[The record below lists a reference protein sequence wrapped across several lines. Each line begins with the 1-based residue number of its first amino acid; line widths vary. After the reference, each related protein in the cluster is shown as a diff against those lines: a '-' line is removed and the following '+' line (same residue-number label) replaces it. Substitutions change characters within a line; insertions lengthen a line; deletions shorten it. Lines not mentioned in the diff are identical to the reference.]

1 MWTAA
6 QAGENWLLGSR
17 ADWNLKGTMVT
28 NPRGLSPCDAACLW
42 VLRKSGKA
50 QNKKASFWS
59 LGTASGISVL
69 RGRTG
74 GKEGH

>member
-1 MWTAA
+1 MLTVP
-6 QAGENWLLGSR
+6 G
-17 ADWNLKGTMVT
+17 
-28 NPRGLSPCDAACLW
+28 
-42 VLRKSGKA
+42 VLRKSRKA

-59 LGTASGISVL
+59 LGTASCISVL